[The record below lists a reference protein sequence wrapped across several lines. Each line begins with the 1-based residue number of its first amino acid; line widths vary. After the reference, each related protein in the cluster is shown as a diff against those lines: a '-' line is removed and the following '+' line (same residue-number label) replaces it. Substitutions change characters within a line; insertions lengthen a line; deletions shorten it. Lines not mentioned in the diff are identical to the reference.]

1 MKLIQVLENIKNND
15 DMYMYDKVDILF
27 KIADDYDVHEILD
40 QIVTDDEIDEIL
52 RGRINEG
59 NSWESIAIFLCDV
72 RLLNQKYYFIDGYG
86 NLSNLSL
93 RQFNIIL
100 DDFIEEIKFK
110 GLGDIVIEKE
120 I

>member
-1 MKLIQVLENIKNND
+1 MKKSTLLQLLESLKTDENMNIYQKT
-15 DMYMYDKVDILF
+15 DILF
-27 KIADDYDVHEILD
+27 KIADEYDVHEILD
-40 QIVTDDEIDEIL
+40 QIVTDDEIDGIL
-52 RGRINEG
+52 RGMINEG

-100 DDFIEEIKFK
+100 YDFIEEIKFK
-110 GLGDIVIEKE
+110 GLADVVIE
-120 I
+120 